1 MEKLG
6 AFWNGPRWRIMAAG
20 SFAAVFLLLVI
31 LGSGSAMRVIEM
43 RKNVEGL
50 QREIQA
56 LEAVNDQLSR
66 TIDRLRDD
74 PQAVEEIARE
84 ELGLVKPGER
94 VLRFPRS
101 PESERGKTQATR

>member
-1 MEKLG
+1 
-6 AFWNGPRWRIMAAG
+6 
-20 SFAAVFLLLVI
+20 
-31 LGSGSAMRVIEM
+31 MRVIEM

-101 PESERGKTQATR
+101 PESERGNTQATR